1 MRQYFSF
8 NGHKST
14 EYGLYING
22 DAAYNAPERDT
33 EDIEIPGR
41 SGTLTVDN
49 GRWRNISVSYKVFVF
64 GAKAT
69 P

>member
-49 GRWRNISVSYKVFVF
+49 LSLIHI
-64 GAKAT
+64 
-69 P
+69 